1 MPAHTRVYSTEAIV
15 LRRTNFGEADRILTL
30 FTPSY
35 GKVRAIA
42 KGVRRT
48 TSRLS
53 GHLEPFTRT
62 QLLLATGRD
71 LDIITQ
77 AEGRERL
84 DHLRD
89 HHWHATGAWY
99 VAELVDRFL
108 EDADP
113 HPRLYQ
119 HFTRTLRLLDDDAG
133 TLTPSPPSP
142 PSTRATDVEMDA
154 DNAPA
159 ATLPIPSAHIAAS
172 TATPPMAGSRGW
184 LALRYFELH
193 LLDELGYRPALHN
206 CAGCDTP
213 LRPEENG
220 YNAEL
225 GGALCPSCSRYA
237 QRRLTLA
244 ALKVLRLLQ
253 TSTWEAVPRLRLDSS
268 LQSEIEG
275 TLQSSLRYHLDRD
288 LKSWSFLHSGD
299 PR

>member
-1 MPAHTRVYSTEAIV
+1 MPAHTRVYTTEAIV

-71 LDIITQ
+71 LDIVTQ

-99 VAELVDRFL
+99 VAEMVDRFL

-113 HPRLYQ
+113 HPRLY
-119 HFTRTLRLLDDDAG
+119 HLFARTLRLLDDDAG
-133 TLTPSPPSP
+133 MLTPRAPA
-142 PSTRATDVEMDA
+142 PSTPAADVETSA
-154 DNAPA
+154 DNAATGTQSAFSARIPA
-159 ATLPIPSAHIAAS
+159 PVTQQA
-172 TATPPMAGSRGW
+172 AGSRAW

-237 QRRLTLA
+237 QRRLTLP
-244 ALKVLRLLQ
+244 ALKVLRVLQ
-253 TSTWEAVPRLRLDSS
+253 TNTWETVPRLRLDSG
-268 LQSEIEG
+268 LQAEIEG

-288 LKSWSFLHSGD
+288 LKSWNFLHSGD

>member
-99 VAELVDRFL
+99 VAELIDRFL

-113 HPRLYQ
+113 HPRLYPL
-119 HFTRTLRLLDDDAG
+119 FTRTLRLLDDDAG
-133 TLTPSPPSP
+133 TLTPRALSPAVPAADVETGADLTSA
-142 PSTRATDVEMDA
+142 ATD
-154 DNAPA
+154 
-159 ATLPIPSAHIAAS
+159 TAAS
-172 TATPPMAGSRGW
+172 TRIPVPAAHHMAGSRAW

-225 GGALCPSCSRYA
+225 GGALCPNCSRYA
-237 QRRLTLA
+237 QRRLTLS
-244 ALKVLRLLQ
+244 ALKVLRVLQ
-253 TSTWEAVPRLRLDSS
+253 TNTWDAVPRLRLDSG
-268 LQSEIEG
+268 LQAEIEG

-288 LKSWSFLHSGD
+288 LKSWSFLHTSD